1 MNAIFDLILAVLGLY
16 RLVLIV
22 TIIMSWLFTFGVIN
36 RYNQVVDTIWNV
48 CTSLTEPVLRPIR
61 NVLPNMGGLDLSPLV
76 VFFGILFLESFI
88 RKDLAKFLLR

>member
-1 MNAIFDLILAVLGLY
+1 LNAILDLILAVLGLY
-16 RLVLIV
+16 RIVLLV
-22 TIIMSWLFTFGVIN
+22 TIVMSWLFTFGVIN

-48 CTSLTEPVLRPIR
+48 CTALTEPVLKPIR

-88 RKDLAKFLLR
+88 SKDLRPILT

>member
-1 MNAIFDLILAVLGLY
+1 MNAILDLILAVLGLY

-36 RYNQVVDTIWNV
+36 RYNQIVDTIWKV
-48 CTSLTEPVLRPIR
+48 CTALTEPVLRPIR

-76 VFFGILFLESFI
+76 VFFGILFLESFV
-88 RKDLAKFLLR
+88 RKDLAPILLR

>member
-1 MNAIFDLILAVLGLY
+1 MNAIFDLILALLGFY

-36 RYNQVVDTIWNV
+36 QYNNIVSMIWQI
-48 CTSLTEPVLRPIR
+48 CTALTEPVLRPIR
-61 NVLPNMGGLDLSPLV
+61 NLLPSMGGLDLSPLV

-88 RKDLAKFLLR
+88 AKDLAPRLT